1 MKIAQVSPYDYAY
14 PGGVNT
20 HISHL
25 ALQLADMGHEVKIL
39 APCSNK
45 KAFPIPEGII
55 PLGKTIP
62 WIANGSVARL
72 TISWWLLPKIKS
84 ILEEEQFDIIHFH
97 EPLFPSLPW
106 MVIPQ
111 SQSLNIATF
120 HAYYRYSVGYWFW
133 KPLCTRF
140 YKKLHGKI
148 AVSKAAREFV
158 SSHFPGEY
166 HIIPHGIDLNH
177 FSSEVDPMPDLHDGK
192 LNILF
197 VSRLEERKGVRYLL
211 EAYDGIK
218 KRMPES
224 RLIIVGPGK
233 KARYEAWAK
242 AQKLEDIIFAGY
254 VSSADLARYY
264 EAADIFCIPAVG
276 QESFGIV
283 LLEAMS
289 AGKPIVATNIAGY
302 AAVVDHGV
310 DGLLVPPKNVE
321 SLERAI
327 LNLLNDPEL
336 RQQMGK
342 RGRAKAE
349 KHSWEQITQRTMDY
363 YMEVMERKIS
373 NGGKL

>member
-25 ALQLADMGHEVKIL
+25 AVHLANMGHEVKIL

-45 KAFPIPEGII
+45 KALPDSKSIV
-55 PLGKTIP
+55 PLGKTVP
-62 WIANGSVARL
+62 WISNGSVARI
-72 TISWWLLPKIKS
+72 TMSWWLLHRINS
-84 ILEEEQFDIIHFH
+84 VLEREKFDIMHFH

-120 HAYYRYSVGYWFW
+120 HAYYSRSIGYWFW

-148 AVSKAAREFV
+148 AVSESARGFV
-158 SSHFPGEY
+158 SSYFPGDY
-166 HIIPHGIDLNH
+166 HIIPHGIDLGR
-177 FSSEVDPMPDLHDGK
+177 FSSEVPPMNELHDGK

-211 EAYDGIK
+211 KAYRGIK
-218 KRMPES
+218 KKLPNT

-233 KARYEAWAK
+233 ISRYKNWAK
-242 AQKLEDIIFAGY
+242 DRNLTDVVFAGY
-254 VSSADLARYY
+254 VSNTDIVRYY

-276 QESFGIV
+276 RESFGIV

-302 AAVVDHGV
+302 SAVLDHGV
-310 DGLLVPPKNVE
+310 EGLLVPPKDVK
-321 SLERAI
+321 SLEEA
-327 LNLLNDPEL
+327 LLSLLENPDL
-336 RQQMGK
+336 RQQMGSQ
-342 RGRAKAE
+342 GRSKAE
-349 KHSWEQITQRTMDY
+349 KHSWEHITQSTMDY
-363 YMEVMERKIS
+363 YVKVLEEKMGNR
-373 NGGKL
+373 GKY